1 MRPTACPRP
10 GPGINLTAGA
20 RRRHIMHKRKTP
32 DAPPHTLSRREA
44 MRAAAAAA
52 AGAAAFSVVAA
63 GASAETSPNPGAPV
77 IKNGRVNQSIVHWC
91 FQYNDK
97 SWDVER
103 S

>member
-1 MRPTACPRP
+1 MRPTACPCP
-10 GPGINLTAGA
+10 GPGINLTSGV

-52 AGAAAFSVVAA
+52 GATAFSVVAA